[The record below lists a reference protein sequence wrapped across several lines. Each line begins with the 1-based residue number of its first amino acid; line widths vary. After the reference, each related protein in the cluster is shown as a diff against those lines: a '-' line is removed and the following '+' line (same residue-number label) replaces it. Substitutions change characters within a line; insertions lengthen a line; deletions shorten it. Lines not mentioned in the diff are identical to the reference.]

1 MFNVCNVY
9 NAQCA
14 MIQESEKGVDMNL
27 AVSRLVNNDRPGR
40 KVGFWKTFFEIVQTD
55 EDTLA
60 EVEIK

>member
-40 KVGFWKTFFEIVQTD
+40 KVGFWKTFLKLFKLTKI
-55 EDTLA
+55 LK
-60 EVEIK
+60 VEIK